1 MIETSIII
9 NILIFIVGMLF
20 HKICSDIIGM
30 GYLALFV
37 RVVEIQ
43 TLKMIQVID
52 EDAGY
57 VQELKIKMLKQAN
70 VGEDSIKFIKELD
83 QEAIRIWRETVI
95 MHFIAAYPEKFRNR
109 LEFHNWA
116 GAMKQLRYVEKNLSK
131 TKQFK

>member
-1 MIETSIII
+1 METSIII

>member
-1 MIETSIII
+1 
-9 NILIFIVGMLF
+9 MLF